1 MKLNDLFIADG
12 VIERYSFENN
22 ILLLVFKNFRGSAYN
37 LKFNGCTS
45 IEENGS
51 VGFSLCKASSN
62 NNEWTVYDDDG
73 QVLAVT
79 FSSVEITPES

>member
-12 VIERYSFENN
+12 IIEHYSFRNN
-22 ILLLVFKNFRGSAYN
+22 ILLLLFKDFRGSTYN
-37 LKFNGCTS
+37 LKFSGCTS
-45 IEENGS
+45 IEESGS

-62 NNEWTVYDDDG
+62 NNEWIVYDDDD